1 MFLKTVDSTTFW
13 GLGLQFSVLG
23 VNLHQNIGLGKKTI
37 YRRYQLF
44 SSANIGGFKENFR
57 RFISFEGQL

>member
-1 MFLKTVDSTTFW
+1 MEDEPINSPGSQPPPKYRT
-13 GLGLQFSVLG
+13 
-23 VNLHQNIGLGKKTI
+23 GKKSI

>member
-1 MFLKTVDSTTFW
+1 MTSE
-13 GLGLQFSVLG
+13 GLGEMFEGDSSPGSQPPPKYRT
-23 VNLHQNIGLGKKTI
+23 GKNSI
-37 YRRYQLF
+37 YRRYRLF